1 MNAIVEHVPRAISEP
16 SIVAGAAI
24 RSLVPT
30 SFEGVWRMAQMLAA
44 SPFSPKDMKSPEA
57 CAGAITLGLDLGIT
71 PIQAVQSIAVI
82 NGRPSIWGDLA
93 LALVRASP
101 LCEDVEET
109 LTGEGDK
116 MVATCIAKRKGA
128 KPSTGQFTVDDAKRA
143 QLWNKS
149 GPWQQYPKRMLQL
162 RARAFA
168 LRDAFPDVLKGISI
182 REEVE
187 DIQVRDASPPP
198 PPPVLDAPA
207 PPAPPQIEDA
217 VIVSE
222 TASAGP
228 SPAEAQAADAPPGPP
243 PVEGASAADPDEPG
257 INPDAEIANLIDK
270 LAYAQDE
277 ATVEEWYA
285 ETDIEAALSEFTG
298 YVEKARQV
306 KALQVDRVRGIA
318 ARAAKAEP
326 QAAAQTEAAAPPPPP
341 ALADE
346 DEGEAPP
353 PPPSDTAGFDV
364 NGWEAL
370 TTQEQYAHYAKLI
383 SEHATKLGDATIIE
397 KFFADSAKMRGALL
411 PIATAKAERKVIV
424 DGLNAAIDAIRAKGT
439 A

>member
-16 SIVAGAAI
+16 SIVAGATI

-109 LTGEGDK
+109 LAGEGDK

-198 PPPVLDAPA
+198 PPPALDAPA
-207 PPAPPQIEDA
+207 PPAKPEVEDA

-228 SPAEAQAADAPPGPP
+228 SPAEAQAADASPDASQ
-243 PVEGASAADPDEPG
+243 VEGASAADHEEPG
-257 INPDAEIANLIDK
+257 INPDDEIANLIDK

-285 ETDIEAALSEFTG
+285 ETDIEAALAEFTG

-306 KALQVDRVRGIA
+306 KAQQVERVRGIA

-326 QAAAQTEAAAPPPPP
+326 QAAAEVETAAPPPPP

-346 DEGEAPP
+346 DDGEAPP
-353 PPPSDTAGFDV
+353 PPPAEDAGFDV
-364 NGWEAL
+364 KGWEAL
-370 TTQEQYAHYAKLI
+370 TTQAQYAEYAKLLAAY
-383 SEHATKLGDATIIE
+383 ATKVGDAKIIE
-397 KFFADSAKMRGALL
+397 TFFSDSAKMRSALF
-411 PIATAKAERKVIV
+411 PIATAKAERTVIV
-424 DGLNAAIDAIRAKGT
+424 EGLNAAMTAINAKAG